1 MTHEQQAEIIAIL
14 KQQHDMLGVDKA
26 RIKALIKEMGSVY
39 ATDPVKAPTVAK
51 TVKAVED
58 VTNIRL
64 TAMQIADRERYMVE
78 ARQVMAY
85 ALRRHCGL
93 TLKDIGKVL
102 GRDHATVMYSLGVVN
117 NNQRVFRDRLE
128 RVELILN
135 GAKP

>member
-1 MTHEQQAEIIAIL
+1 MTTTDRADILAIL
-14 KQQHDMLGVDKA
+14 QSHHDMLGVDRA

-39 ATDPVKAPTVAK
+39 ATDPIKSPSVAK

-64 TAMQIADRERYMVE
+64 TAMQIEDRERYMVE

-85 ALRRHCGL
+85 VLRRHCGL

-102 GRDHATVMYSLGVVN
+102 GRDHSTVMYSLSVVS

-128 RVELILN
+128 QVEAILN
-135 GAKP
+135 AKA

>member
-1 MTHEQQAEIIAIL
+1 
-14 KQQHDMLGVDKA
+14 
-26 RIKALIKEMGSVY
+26 
-39 ATDPVKAPTVAK
+39 VKAPTVAK